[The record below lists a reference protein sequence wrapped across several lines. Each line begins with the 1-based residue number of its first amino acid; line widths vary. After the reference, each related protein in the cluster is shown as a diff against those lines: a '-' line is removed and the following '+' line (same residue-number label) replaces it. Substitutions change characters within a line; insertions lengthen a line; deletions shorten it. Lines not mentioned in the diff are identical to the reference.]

1 MLAAHRP
8 FIPFALTITALAARP
23 LVAQCPDGSPPPCRA
38 AAAAPPAR
46 VAMDANVI
54 AIFPF
59 RVTGASADAASLREG
74 AMDLMSLALDEQA
87 GLRVVNSR
95 TLMARARNFTDAT
108 PVADAAA
115 VARSLGAGTMIL
127 GNAVVVGTQVRARA
141 ELHDLMRTTRPV
153 SVEAR
158 GTSTDPAP
166 IIDSLASALARL
178 RLTAGA
184 ATWRS
189 VSEFSS
195 TSPPALRLYLA
206 GESLER
212 LGRWQEA
219 ADSLL
224 RAIDLDS
231 TFVLAYYRLRVAT
244 SFGATLPPGR
254 SSVIPASAMATA
266 RLPRRQ
272 SDLLAAARA
281 RVEGRGHDAV
291 LAADALGARYPDDPE
306 AAYEQGEGYFH
317 LGLNI
322 GEPPSRALEAYDR
335 AIRLD
340 STFIDPYNHATELK
354 VMTGDSTG
362 ALRLARRG
370 VALAPTSGVHLA
382 TLLAARAVA
391 GHEDPAALSA
401 ETRRRG
407 TDIMESTDVLNRAAL
422 EVLRMSNYDPGRAL
436 QLADAFATAA
446 AAPDRGFNVRH
457 TNLELHAA
465 LLANMGR
472 FGEVRATLAAAA
484 EVDDGVTGRTGL
496 VLALL
501 SGQGLDDARAE
512 LQRGDNATDTRA
524 LALDLLA
531 LIRGGS
537 SLSESDLR
545 LYDEAVARR
554 PASESYTWAAT
565 RSALR
570 GLGALARGDSAGART
585 LLMSAADHTGSAIFP
600 NRFHEV
606 FPWAMLALARLEM
619 ASVEFDNTYRRL
631 AYTALTAGPV
641 PLRAEFEQLRG
652 QLEERRGNRAAA
664 ARAYRNVISIWENGD
679 AAVQPHVAEARAAV
693 ARLEGR

>member
-1 MLAAHRP
+1 MRVAHRSLLLS
-8 FIPFALTITALAARP
+8 ALSIAAAIGRP
-23 LVAQCPDGSPPPCRA
+23 LAAQCPDGSPPPCRA
-38 AAAAPPAR
+38 AAAATPAR

-95 TLMARARNFTDAT
+95 TLMARARNFSDAT
-108 PVADAAA
+108 PVAEAAA

-127 GNAVVVGTQVRARA
+127 GNAIVVGTQVRARA
-141 ELHDLMRTTRPV
+141 ELHDLMRSARPV

-158 GTSTDPAP
+158 GTSADPAP

-178 RLTAGA
+178 RLAAGG
-184 ATWRS
+184 ATRRS
-189 VSEFSS
+189 VSEFAS
-195 TSPPALRLYLA
+195 TSPQALRLYLA
-206 GESLER
+206 GERLAR
-212 LGRWQEA
+212 LGQWQEA

-231 TFVLAYYRLRVAT
+231 TFALAWYRLNVAV

-254 SSVIPASAMATA
+254 SPGISDRAFATT

-272 SDLLAAARA
+272 NDLLAAARA
-281 RVEGRGHDAV
+281 RIQGHGHDAV

-306 AAYEQGEGYFH
+306 AAYEQGEEYFH
-317 LGLNI
+317 LGLII

-340 STFIDPYNHATELK
+340 STFIDPYNHVTELR
-354 VMTGDSTG
+354 VMTGDSAG

-391 GHEDPAALSA
+391 GHEDPAVLAA

-407 TDIMESTDVLNRAAL
+407 ADIMGSTDVLNRAAM
-422 EVLRMSNYDPGRAL
+422 EVLRMGNYDPGRAL
-436 QLADAFATAA
+436 RLADAFATAA
-446 AAPDRGFNVRH
+446 ATPDRGLNVRH
-457 TNLELHAA
+457 NNLELRAA
-465 LLANMGR
+465 LLTAMGR
-472 FGEVRATLAAAA
+472 FGEARATLAAAA
-484 EVDDGVTGRTGL
+484 ELDDGVSGRTAM

-501 SGQGLDDARAE
+501 SGQDVQDARAA
-512 LQRGDNATDTRA
+512 LGRADNAADTRA

-531 LIRGGS
+531 RIHSDSGP
-537 SLSESDLR
+537 SEADLR
-545 LYDEAVARR
+545 PYDELVALR
-554 PASESYTWAAT
+554 PEGESYTWAAT

-570 GLGALARGDSAGART
+570 GLSALSRGDSTAART
-585 LLMSAADHTGSAIFP
+585 LLASAVDYPGALTFP
-600 NRFHEV
+600 NRFHDV
-606 FPWAMLALARLEM
+606 LPWAMLALARLDM
-619 ASVEFDNTYRRL
+619 AAGEFDNAGRRL
-631 AYTALTAGPV
+631 TYTAYVNGIV
-641 PLRAEFEQLRG
+641 PLRAEFEQVRG
-652 QLEERRGNRAAA
+652 ELEERRGNRTAAAQAYGNVIGIWEHGDAVLQPRVTA
-664 ARAYRNVISIWENGD
+664 ARA
-679 AAVQPHVAEARAAV
+679 AL
-693 ARLEGR
+693 ARLEVR